1 MGQRARKRGHS
12 GAMVRAAARAQSLQ
26 RDEATQMARRLHQT
40 ATELIEARDA
50 GEQDP
55 LPVGILAP
63 LVMAAEQM
71 QGWCVVAGGL
81 AKDEDTARLV
91 AAYLVSGW
99 REIGLMFDPAHF
111 AAWCEQTGAD
121 VPAVPPADDEPA
133 GDEPGDEPAEDA
145 GIG

>member
-1 MGQRARKRGHS
+1 MGKRSRRQGHS

-26 RDEATQMARRLHQT
+26 RDEATQIARRLHQT
-40 ATELIEARDA
+40 ATELIEARNA

-71 QGWCVVAGGL
+71 QEWCLVSAGL
-81 AKDEDTARLV
+81 PKTEETAQLV

-99 REIGLMFDPAHF
+99 REIGLMFDAAHF
-111 AAWCEQTGAD
+111 AAWCEQTGVD
-121 VPAVPPADDEPA
+121 TPAMEGSPADEAA
-133 GDEPGDEPAEDA
+133 GESAEDA
-145 GIG
+145 EVD